1 MFFGNVGTW
10 NERIKSQIN
19 FLDISSVNQIEIPSI
34 FFLIKNTFDH
44 NSDSCTNNIQTTMY
58 K

>member
-10 NERIKSQIN
+10 NERIKLQIN

-34 FFLIKNTFDH
+34 FFLIKNTLDH

>member
-10 NERIKSQIN
+10 NERIKLQIN

-34 FFLIKNTFDH
+34 FFN
-44 NSDSCTNNIQTTMY
+44 
-58 K
+58 